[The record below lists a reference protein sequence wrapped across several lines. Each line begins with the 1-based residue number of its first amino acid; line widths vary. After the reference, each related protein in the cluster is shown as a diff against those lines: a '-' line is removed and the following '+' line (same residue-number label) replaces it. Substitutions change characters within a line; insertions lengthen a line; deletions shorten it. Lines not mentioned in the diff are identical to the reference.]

1 MSQKRHTIY
10 VSDDEHDDILETIFF
25 REELGYVD
33 ATDYVTDV
41 DISDDEYD
49 DES

>member
-1 MSQKRHTIY
+1 MAQKQHAIY
-10 VSDDEHDDILETIFF
+10 VPDDEHDDILETIFF

-33 ATDYVTDV
+33 ATDCVTDV
-41 DISDDEYD
+41 DINDDEYD